1 MAEAFETELLTIL
14 PKLRA
19 TAVMFTRDRSAAD
32 DLLQDSIV
40 LALSAQSSFTPGTN
54 LSAWMYRLMRNR
66 FISLLR
72 RRRFATVSLDDP
84 AALAVGAWGDQ
95 EDHMAQIE
103 LERALEDLPIAQREA
118 LLLVGAAG
126 HSYEDA
132 AMALGCSVGTVKSRV
147 SRARLTLRTRLLGD
161 DRAAFEPSGELE
173 HSGDAG
179 SGDSGSREGKTQY
192 RGRADGN
199 AAFAMTGER

>member
-1 MAEAFETELLTIL
+1 MAESFETDLLAIL

-40 LALSAQSSFTPGTN
+40 LALQAQASFTPGTN

-72 RRRFATVSLDDP
+72 RRRLATVSLDDP

-95 EDHMAQIE
+95 EDHIAQLE
-103 LERALEDLPIAQREA
+103 LEQALQTLPVAQREA
-118 LLLVGAAG
+118 LMLVGAAG
-126 HSYEDA
+126 HSYEEA
-132 AMALGCSVGTVKSRV
+132 AEALDCSVGTVKSRV
-147 SRARLTLRTRLLGD
+147 SRARLALRQQLLGTD
-161 DRAAFEPSGELE
+161 PGTREPEDGPDHMDPTIKREDSPREKEGEIRAKQESAPQTSV
-173 HSGDAG
+173 
-179 SGDSGSREGKTQY
+179 TQ
-192 RGRADGN
+192 A
-199 AAFAMTGER
+199 